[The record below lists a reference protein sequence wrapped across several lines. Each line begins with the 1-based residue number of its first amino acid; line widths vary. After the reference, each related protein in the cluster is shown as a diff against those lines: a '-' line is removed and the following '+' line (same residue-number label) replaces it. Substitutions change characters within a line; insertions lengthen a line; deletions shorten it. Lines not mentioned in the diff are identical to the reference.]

1 MSKAK
6 VAFFGGLAFS
16 SQPKL
21 FEIALIG
28 WKKAKPPKKPFLY
41 RTSQM

>member
-1 MSKAK
+1 

-16 SQPKL
+16 SQPEL
-21 FEIALIG
+21 FKQALIG
-28 WKKAKPPKKPFLY
+28 WKKVKPPKKPLLF